1 MSFDPLELE
10 RISPTPGLQTGPQG
24 SPPTHIPER
33 IPELLPLST
42 LLVPTLV
49 INDGDSAMV
58 VLYRIKEHVKKLTE
72 AHNALAKR
80 IENNELADEGIFF
93 DEMHQF
99 TEEDMK
105 KLMNIPRFAKGWHTY
120 QPKDQTF
127 DVVGWLYAIRY
138 TCNCVGSVPYWGRYT
153 YWCAKCNRLILE
165 ND

>member
-24 SPPTHIPER
+24 SPPAHIPER
-33 IPELLPLST
+33 NLKPFAENKPIGTLS
-42 LLVPTLV
+42 VPTLV

-72 AHNALAKR
+72 AHNAL
-80 IENNELADEGIFF
+80 IERLNSQQEVRLPL
-93 DEMHQF
+93 F
-99 TEEDMK
+99 T
-105 KLMNIPRFAKGWHTY
+105 KGWHTY

-127 DVVGWLYAIRY
+127 DVVGWLYSIRY
-138 TCNCVGSVPYWGRYT
+138 TCNCVGNVPYWGRYT
-153 YWCAKCNRLILE
+153 SWCAKCNRLILE